1 MDRQLQHESYVSGEF
16 RNFSRINVDRQLQQE
31 DYHRLIELN
40 FSRINVDRQLQRWIP
55 CHQPT
60 RHFSRINVDRQL
72 QRKGLSY
79 AFVGNFSRIN
89 VDRQLQHVREV
100 VQRCDDFSRIN
111 VDRQLQRS
119 GGRHAARVDFSRITM
134 DRQRQQTACPQKRT
148 RADREPSLP
157 ARFQH
162 CAGQTPVCPAVRFFV
177 FRMLEDAAEVG
188 HVKHDHGQQT
198 AEYAQRQARL
208 GHVAGC
214 YHAGGIGKGIGRITD
229 GQTHAQ

>member
-1 MDRQLQHESYVSGEF
+1 MASIASLRA
-16 RNFSRINVDRQLQQE
+16 
-31 DYHRLIELN
+31 
-40 FSRINVDRQLQRWIP
+40 
-55 CHQPT
+55 
-60 RHFSRINVDRQL
+60 HFSRINVDRQL
-72 QRKGLSY
+72 QLWAEIEKETDD
-79 AFVGNFSRIN
+79 FSRIN
-89 VDRQLQHVREV
+89 VDRQLQHSTRNGAHL
-100 VQRCDDFSRIN
+100 CDFSRIN

>member
-1 MDRQLQHESYVSGEF
+1 MASIASLRA
-16 RNFSRINVDRQLQQE
+16 
-31 DYHRLIELN
+31 
-40 FSRINVDRQLQRWIP
+40 
-55 CHQPT
+55 
-60 RHFSRINVDRQL
+60 HFSRINVDRQL
-72 QRKGLSY
+72 QLRIALCQLELDFSRINVDRQLQLWAEIEKETDD
-79 AFVGNFSRIN
+79 FSRIN
-89 VDRQLQHVREV
+89 VDRQLQHSTRNGAHL
-100 VQRCDDFSRIN
+100 CDFSRIN

>member
-1 MDRQLQHESYVSGEF
+1 MWTGNYNKVMARCAAYGTLAGSMWTG
-16 RNFSRINVDRQLQQE
+16 NGSR
-31 DYHRLIELN
+31 RLA
-40 FSRINVDRQLQRWIP
+40 P
-55 CHQPT
+55 
-60 RHFSRINVDRQL
+60 
-72 QRKGLSY
+72 K
-79 AFVGNFSRIN
+79 
-89 VDRQLQHVREV
+89 
-100 VQRCDDFSRIN
+100 
-111 VDRQLQRS
+111 
-119 GGRHAARVDFSRITM
+119 
-134 DRQRQQTACPQKRT
+134 KRT
-148 RADREPSLP
+148 RAGRDGSLP

-162 CAGQTPVCPAVRFFV
+162 CAGQALVCPAVRFFA

>member
-1 MDRQLQHESYVSGEF
+1 MDRQLQPMASIASL
-16 RNFSRINVDRQLQQE
+16 RA
-31 DYHRLIELN
+31 
-40 FSRINVDRQLQRWIP
+40 
-55 CHQPT
+55 
-60 RHFSRINVDRQL
+60 HFSRINVDRQL
-72 QRKGLSY
+72 QLRIALCQLELDFSRINVDRQLQLWAEIEKETDD
-79 AFVGNFSRIN
+79 FSRIN
-89 VDRQLQHVREV
+89 VDRQLQHSTRNGAHL
-100 VQRCDDFSRIN
+100 CDFSRIN

>member
-1 MDRQLQHESYVSGEF
+1 MR
-16 RNFSRINVDRQLQQE
+16 SRA
-31 DYHRLIELN
+31 
-40 FSRINVDRQLQRWIP
+40 
-55 CHQPT
+55 CGKT
-60 RHFSRINVDRQL
+60 
-72 QRKGLSY
+72 K
-79 AFVGNFSRIN
+79 A
-89 VDRQLQHVREV
+89 
-100 VQRCDDFSRIN
+100 
-111 VDRQLQRS
+111 
-119 GGRHAARVDFSRITM
+119 HAEP
-134 DRQRQQTACPQKRT
+134 ACYPWLFPRKRT
-148 RADREPSLP
+148 RAGRDGSLP

>member
-1 MDRQLQHESYVSGEF
+1 MKNGRTRAFLPAPLHILPCRQTAFPAGTN
-16 RNFSRINVDRQLQQE
+16 RRSRHASHGHDI
-31 DYHRLIELN
+31 
-40 FSRINVDRQLQRWIP
+40 
-55 CHQPT
+55 
-60 RHFSRINVDRQL
+60 RH
-72 QRKGLSY
+72 GLSGHAECLLPEGLGFHPY
-79 AFVGNFSRIN
+79 FFKKISWLHDNQCRRKDKSP
-89 VDRQLQHVREV
+89 
-100 VQRCDDFSRIN
+100 C
-111 VDRQLQRS
+111 RS
-119 GGRHAARVDFSRITM
+119 GLLPM
-134 DRQRQQTACPQKRT
+134 ACPQKRT
-148 RADREPSLP
+148 RAGRDGSLP

>member
-1 MDRQLQHESYVSGEF
+1 MASIASLRA
-16 RNFSRINVDRQLQQE
+16 
-31 DYHRLIELN
+31 
-40 FSRINVDRQLQRWIP
+40 
-55 CHQPT
+55 
-60 RHFSRINVDRQL
+60 HFSRINVDRQL
-72 QRKGLSY
+72 QLRIALCQLELD
-79 AFVGNFSRIN
+79 FSRIN
-89 VDRQLQHVREV
+89 VDRQLQLWAEIEKET
-100 VQRCDDFSRIN
+100 DDFSRIN

>member
-1 MDRQLQHESYVSGEF
+1 MRCIPLHGH
-16 RNFSRINVDRQLQQE
+16 FSRINVDRQLQLSPTLFVVE
-31 DYHRLIELN
+31 RD
-40 FSRINVDRQLQRWIP
+40 FSRINVDRQLQRATPSARFAVYFSRINVDR
-55 CHQPT
+55 QLQLV
-60 RHFSRINVDRQL
+60 RHIVPAESDFSRINVDRQL
-72 QRKGLSY
+72 QRRATAG
-79 AFVGNFSRIN
+79 AG
-89 VDRQLQHVREV
+89 H
-100 VQRCDDFSRIN
+100 CHFSRIN

>member
-1 MDRQLQHESYVSGEF
+1 MWTGNYNIPHETAHIFVTLAGSMWTGNYNDLADAMLRESTLAGSLWTG
-16 RNFSRINVDRQLQQE
+16 NGSR
-31 DYHRLIELN
+31 RLA
-40 FSRINVDRQLQRWIP
+40 
-55 CHQPT
+55 H
-60 RHFSRINVDRQL
+60 
-72 QRKGLSY
+72 
-79 AFVGNFSRIN
+79 
-89 VDRQLQHVREV
+89 
-100 VQRCDDFSRIN
+100 
-111 VDRQLQRS
+111 
-119 GGRHAARVDFSRITM
+119 
-134 DRQRQQTACPQKRT
+134 
-148 RADREPSLP
+148 REPSLP